1 MTSTTETGRL
11 AETAT
16 AHLLERAGHTILD
29 RNWRNRWCELDL
41 VTRRNGTIHII
52 EVRYRARP
60 FWGAGL
66 ESITADKA
74 ARLQRA
80 ALAWSQSHGYAGAR
94 QIDIAS
100 VSGDLAAPQIEL
112 VENALAF

>member
-1 MTSTTETGRL
+1 MASTTETGRL

-16 AHLLERAGHTILD
+16 TRLLERAGHTILD

-41 VTRRNGTIHII
+41 VTQRKGIVHIV

-60 FWGAGL
+60 FWGTGL

-80 ALAWSQSHGYAGAR
+80 TLAWSQAHSYAGPR
-94 QIDIAS
+94 QIDVAS
-100 VSGDLAAPQIEL
+100 VSGDLTSPHIEI
-112 VENALAF
+112 VENALSF